1 LTVEPAF
8 ELDQF
13 SDMIRLA
20 ALGVGVTLVP
30 RTSTQPIAG
39 EARHTA
45 DFVAVPLADPTVVH
59 PIGVVYDADRLTPA
73 AAAFLETVP
82 GIASQD

>member
-1 LTVEPAF
+1 
-8 ELDQF
+8 
-13 SDMIRLA
+13 MIRLA